1 MMNNTMY
8 PNGYAMPMGGYPQAP
23 AQQVGGNT
31 NWLTPEKIARLKK
44 DNGQFSLA
52 VSDEELLRGQCN
64 HYNPDK
70 SSALVENPD
79 GSYTCAICGTTF
91 NVHTGTTEDVKN
103 AVNLVL
109 DYMNTCK
116 TSYLSLSPDAALTYF
131 QIIPFLEKFPGLY
144 DLAIK
149 DYAKHNN
156 INPMQ
161 NPNGMNTFAMY
172 ANLVNS
178 PMYAQPGM
186 MGGMPIAGYP
196 QQPYGYAPG
205 YGAPVQQPVMNTN
218 MPQQPGYNPMYA
230 QPMQPAAPQQQ
241 APVQTGYQPAQ
252 TGYAFNPQGP
262 AQPINT
268 NMPQQPAPAA
278 APQAPAAQPAATEAV
293 KVPETFQK

>member
-1 MMNNTMY
+1 MMNNMY
-8 PNGYAMPMGGYPQAP
+8 PNGYAMPMGAGYPQPA
-23 AQQVGGNT
+23 AQQTGGNT
-31 NWLTPEKIARLKK
+31 NWLSPDKVARLKK
-44 DNGQFSLA
+44 DNTQFSLS

-64 HYNPDK
+64 HYNSDRT
-70 SSALVENPD
+70 SALVENPD
-79 GSYTCAICGTTF
+79 GSYTCSICGDSF

-103 AVNLVL
+103 AVQLVL

-131 QIIPFLEKFPGLY
+131 QIIPFLKKFPDLY

-161 NPNGMNTFAMY
+161 AQNGMNTFAMY
-172 ANLVNS
+172 ANLINS

-186 MGGMPIAGYP
+186 MGGMPMGGYP
-196 QQPYGYAPG
+196 QQPCAYAT
-205 YGAPVQQPVMNTN
+205 PVQQPVMNTN

-230 QPMQPAAPQQQ
+230 QPMQPAAPVQQP
-241 APVQTGYQPAQ
+241 AAQTGYQPAQ

-278 APQAPAAQPAATEAV
+278 APQAPAAQPAVTEAV

>member
-8 PNGYAMPMGGYPQAP
+8 PNGYAMPMGGYPQPA
-23 AQQVGGNT
+23 AQQTGGNT
-31 NWLTPEKIARLKK
+31 NWLSPDKIARLKK
-44 DNGQFSLA
+44 DNAQFSLS

-79 GSYTCAICGTTF
+79 GSYTCSICGTTF
-91 NVHTGTTEDVKN
+91 NAHAGTTEDVKN
-103 AVNLVL
+103 AVQLVL

-116 TSYLSLSPDAALTYF
+116 TSYLSLSADAALTYF
-131 QIIPFLEKFPGLY
+131 QIIPFLEKFPALY

-161 NPNGMNTFAMY
+161 SQNGMNTFAMY

-186 MGGMPIAGYP
+186 MGGVPMAGGYP

-241 APVQTGYQPAQ
+241 TVQTGYRPAQ

-268 NMPQQPAPAA
+268 NMPQQPAPT